1 MTNPR
6 PKHPTRERAFS
17 LLEMIIV
24 LAITALL
31 ITAIYSLAQ
40 GTLTL
45 ADDVGRADR
54 RDTRKYAFT
63 TFCERLFTSLPPNAA
78 LNLKTTQS
86 GGEYLTQLE
95 LQNISSPFDGT
106 PNCIVTLYT
115 QNMAGGGMRLII
127 SCQPISTN
135 PLEKR
140 DAKSAY
146 HVVLFEDL
154 LQCEWRVF
162 IPATQQWATVW
173 TEDTSLTTT
182 TPTPVAN
189 SPASPAPINNQHPP
203 LLELVMTQAGDESR
217 RQVFWIAPSQALTLS
232 QPGGVIPGQVA
243 VPGQVAGQPQ
253 VAVPGQ
259 IQGGQPAV
267 PAPVLPG
274 R

>member
-1 MTNPR
+1 MKTPR
-6 PKHPTRERAFS
+6 PQQPARARAFS

-24 LAITALL
+24 LAITALV
-31 ITAIYSLAQ
+31 ITAVYSLAQ

-54 RDTRKYAFT
+54 RDTRKQAFT
-63 TFCERLFTSLPPNAA
+63 TFCEHLFTSLPPNAA

-115 QNMAGGGMRLII
+115 QGMAGGGMRLII
-127 SCQPISTN
+127 SSQPISTN
-135 PLEKR
+135 PLEKK
-140 DAKSAY
+140 DAKNAY

-162 IPATQQWATVW
+162 IPAAQQWATVW
-173 TEDTSLTTT
+173 TEDTNLATS
-182 TPTPVAN
+182 TPN
-189 SPASPAPINNQHPP
+189 PAAPITNQHPP
-203 LLELVMTQAGDESR
+203 LLELVMNQAGDESR
-217 RQVFWIAPSQALTLS
+217 RQVFWIAPSQALTLT
-232 QPGGVIPGQVA
+232 QPGGV
-243 VPGQVAGQPQ
+243 VPGQVAPGQVPGQPQ

-259 IQGGQPAV
+259 TKDGQPAV
-267 PAPVLPG
+267 PSSILPT

>member
-1 MTNPR
+1 MKTPR
-6 PKHPTRERAFS
+6 LQQRARAFT

-31 ITAIYSLAQ
+31 ITAVYSLAQ

-45 ADDVGRADR
+45 ADDVGRANR
-54 RDTRKYAFT
+54 RDTRKQAFS
-63 TFCERLFTSLPPNAA
+63 TFCEHLFTSLPPNAV

-86 GGEYLTQLE
+86 GGEYLTQVE
-95 LQNISSPFDGT
+95 LQNVSSPFDGT

-115 QNMAGGGMRLII
+115 QRMTGGGMRLII

-135 PLEKR
+135 PLDKK

-162 IPATQQWATVW
+162 IPGTQQWATVW
-173 TEDTSLTTT
+173 AEDTNLAAAAT
-182 TPTPVAN
+182 TPA
-189 SPASPAPINNQHPP
+189 APITNQHPP
-203 LLELVMTQAGDESR
+203 LLELVMNQAGDESR
-217 RQVFWIAPSQALTLS
+217 RQVFWIAPSQALTVT
-232 QPGGVIPGQVA
+232 QPGGVLPGQVA

-253 VAVPGQ
+253 VAAPGQPQTGQPQVQVPGQ
-259 IQGGQPAV
+259 PA
-267 PAPVLPG
+267 